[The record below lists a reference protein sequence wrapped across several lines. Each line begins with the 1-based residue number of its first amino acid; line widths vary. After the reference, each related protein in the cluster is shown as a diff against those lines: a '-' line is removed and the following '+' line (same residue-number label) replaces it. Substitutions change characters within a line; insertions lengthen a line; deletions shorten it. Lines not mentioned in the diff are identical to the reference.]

1 MEKLQTR
8 EKENTR
14 SGMGKGRILALTLPI
29 FVELLLQM
37 LVGNADQIM
46 VGYVD
51 HNGVGAIG
59 NVNQITNL
67 VILVFSVVC
76 TAAMIL
82 ISQYLGARDT
92 RRVNQTY
99 TLSLAANFLFGLAIG
114 GILLTLCP
122 LIFTAMGVPE
132 EIFDK
137 ACLYMRIIA
146 LGMPL
151 QALYLTFTA
160 FFRSSQMMKET
171 MVVSVG
177 MNLLNIGGNA
187 VLIYGPGPL
196 PSLGVAGAAVSSC
209 VSRLIGLVVI
219 AVLFRLKFGPV
230 LSVGHLRPFPRDL
243 LGKLL
248 SIGIPTAGE
257 SISYNLSQVVIQ
269 TICNGFAI
277 YVINTRVY
285 ANMFAMMTYMFA
297 SAMSQATQV
306 VAARLMGA
314 GDVEGTDRQV
324 RATLR
329 ASVLISGA
337 VSVLLFLLSRPL
349 YGLFTQDEQVLS
361 LAWLIM
367 LIEIPLEL
375 GRAVNMV
382 MCRSLQACGDIRF
395 PIAICVF
402 SAWVTAVGGS
412 LLLGVAL
419 GWGLAGLWAA
429 MAADECLRAGL
440 FIWRWRSGVWSRKRL
455 LG

>member
-177 MNLLNIGGNA
+177 MNLL
-187 VLIYGPGPL
+187 
-196 PSLGVAGAAVSSC
+196 
-209 VSRLIGLVVI
+209 
-219 AVLFRLKFGPV
+219 K
-230 LSVGHLRPFPRDL
+230 
-243 LGKLL
+243 
-248 SIGIPTAGE
+248 
-257 SISYNLSQVVIQ
+257 
-269 TICNGFAI
+269 
-277 YVINTRVY
+277 
-285 ANMFAMMTYMFA
+285 
-297 SAMSQATQV
+297 
-306 VAARLMGA
+306 
-314 GDVEGTDRQV
+314 
-324 RATLR
+324 
-329 ASVLISGA
+329 
-337 VSVLLFLLSRPL
+337 
-349 YGLFTQDEQVLS
+349 
-361 LAWLIM
+361 
-367 LIEIPLEL
+367 
-375 GRAVNMV
+375 
-382 MCRSLQACGDIRF
+382 
-395 PIAICVF
+395 
-402 SAWVTAVGGS
+402 
-412 LLLGVAL
+412 
-419 GWGLAGLWAA
+419 
-429 MAADECLRAGL
+429 
-440 FIWRWRSGVWSRKRL
+440 
-455 LG
+455 